1 MNVKI
6 KNFQSLK
13 DVSFEVKGLTVITGQ
28 NNTGKSACARAI
40 SGVFKNTKGNSFV
53 RKGESHC
60 EVEIQIDDNVI
71 QWEKGKKT
79 NRYIINGDV
88 LDKVGSTV
96 PKEVEQFNIKST
108 LVNDK
113 ILYPQFARQFEQ
125 IFLLDQ
131 SPSALASALSDVEII
146 SHIDKANSECRKEI
160 RELTSK
166 LKNKREDLI
175 SEKDKL
181 KNLGDENLDQVI
193 IDITNKDKKC
203 TSNEVLISKL
213 ENILSKRKSIVRA
226 ITVLEIAESIELS
239 EHDNIR
245 EDQKKLEHL
254 KNLKRKKVKTTIKEG
269 MIGVGLM
276 SYPNI
281 PTCKDYQ
288 INRIESLQKSKNQ
301 NQNLVDQIKDLDF
314 SFPHVN
320 SDLDLHIKKIEKKNK
335 ISHAIHQVE
344 NQIKM
349 MEKELNDLLHNIGDT
364 CPLCDQGINHD

>member
-6 KNFQSLK
+6 KNFQSIK
-13 DVSFEVKGLTVITGQ
+13 EVDFEVKGLTVITGQ

-40 SGVFKNTKGNSFV
+40 SGVFKNTKGNNFV

-60 EVEIQIDDNVI
+60 EVEIKIDDNII

-79 NRYIINGDV
+79 NRYTINGNV

-113 ILYPQFARQFEQ
+113 TLYPQFARQFEQ

-131 SPSALASALSDVEII
+131 PPSALASALSDVEII

-181 KNLGDENLDQVI
+181 KNLGNENLDQLT
-193 IDITNKDKKC
+193 IDITN
-203 TSNEVLISKL
+203 
-213 ENILSKRKSIVRA
+213 
-226 ITVLEIAESIELS
+226 
-239 EHDNIR
+239 
-245 EDQKKLEHL
+245 
-254 KNLKRKKVKTTIKEG
+254 
-269 MIGVGLM
+269 
-276 SYPNI
+276 
-281 PTCKDYQ
+281 
-288 INRIESLQKSKNQ
+288 
-301 NQNLVDQIKDLDF
+301 
-314 SFPHVN
+314 
-320 SDLDLHIKKIEKKNK
+320 
-335 ISHAIHQVE
+335 
-344 NQIKM
+344 
-349 MEKELNDLLHNIGDT
+349 
-364 CPLCDQGINHD
+364 